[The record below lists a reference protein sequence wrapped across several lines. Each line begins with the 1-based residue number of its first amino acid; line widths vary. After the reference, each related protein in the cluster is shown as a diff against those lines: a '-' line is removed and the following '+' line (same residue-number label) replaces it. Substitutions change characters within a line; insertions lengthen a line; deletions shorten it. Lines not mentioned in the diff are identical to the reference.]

1 MRLYDSF
8 IERDLAAIPAAV
20 REFRSGHSSDEL
32 WQAVTRFAILAYAP
46 SQHSKHALFSCL
58 AAWDLRDALGNRF
71 DDVVTQCAI
80 YTAASRQPWSE
91 PPILEPPAV
100 APDSPRDR
108 DELRQA
114 IAAGDRLRA
123 ERWLAARF
131 EDPDFAADFF
141 AVAADDFEDLG
152 HKLIA
157 AVTAVRLAGL
167 LGQKGRFAAL
177 RVAIWEMVA
186 YRGSEVAVSSSDC
199 DPAALAARLVEQM
212 IAERGEVVAAHRLFL
227 LDAALQC
234 EDAAVLARVCRSLEA
249 EIREIAPPIASSP
262 RTVVPD
268 GTREQNA
275 LPVYALARDY
285 GELLK
290 SWAVAQRLEQRFP
303 ALDVGRIVG
312 AARAHLETAP
322 SADEFTFA

>member
-8 IERDLAAIPAAV
+8 IERDVPAIPAAV
-20 REFRSGHSSDEL
+20 REFRVDHSSDEL

-58 AAWDLRDALGNRF
+58 AAWDLRDALGDRF

-100 APDSPRDR
+100 AAGAPRDR
-108 DELRQA
+108 SELRQA

-131 EDPDFAADFF
+131 ETSDFAADFF
-141 AVAADDFEDLG
+141 AVAADDFEDFG

-157 AVTAVRLAGL
+157 AVTAFRLAGL
-167 LGQKGRFAAL
+167 LGEKGRFAAL
-177 RVAIWEMVA
+177 RVAIWEMAA
-186 YRGSEVAVSSSDC
+186 YRGSDVGLSSSDC
-199 DPAALAARLVEQM
+199 DPAALAARLIEQM
-212 IAERGEVVAAHRLFL
+212 IAERGDLVAAHRLFL

-234 EDAAVLARVCRSLEA
+234 EERDVLAKVCGSLQA
-249 EIREIAPPIASSP
+249 EIGEIARPKGSSP
-262 RTVVPD
+262 RTAVAVGVTD
-268 GTREQNA
+268 HDE
-275 LPVYALARDY
+275 LPVYRLARDY

-290 SWAVAQRLEQRFP
+290 SWAVAQRMAQRFP
-303 ALDVGRIVG
+303 ALETRAIAG
-312 AARAHLETAP
+312 AARDHLETAP

>member
-20 REFRSGHSSDEL
+20 REFRGEHSSEEL

-58 AAWDLRDALGNRF
+58 AAWDLRGRLGDRF
-71 DDVVTQCAI
+71 DEVVTQCAI

-91 PPILEPPAV
+91 PPILEPPAIV
-100 APDSPRDR
+100 PDSPRDR
-108 DELRQA
+108 NELRQA

-131 EDPDFAADFF
+131 QEPGFAADFF

-157 AVTAVRLAGL
+157 AVTAFRLAGL
-167 LGQKGRFAAL
+167 LGEKGRFAAL
-177 RVAIWEMVA
+177 RVGIWEMVA
-186 YRGSEVAVSSSDC
+186 YRGSEVRASSSDC
-199 DPAALAARLVEQM
+199 DPAALAARLIEQM
-212 IAERGEVVAAHRLFL
+212 VAERGEVVAAHRLFL

-234 EDAAVLARVCRSLEA
+234 EEGGVLAQVCRSLAA
-249 EIREIAPPIASSP
+249 EIGEIAPPPSAA
-262 RTVVPD
+262 V
-268 GTREQNA
+268 REWRPNE

-290 SWAVAQRLEQRFP
+290 TWAVAQRLAERFSS
-303 ALDVGRIVG
+303 LDAEGIVS
-312 AARAHLETAP
+312 AARDHLESAP
-322 SADEFTFA
+322 SSDELTFA

>member
-20 REFRSGHSSDEL
+20 REFRSEHSSDEL

-58 AAWDLRDALGNRF
+58 AAWDLRDRLGVRF

-91 PPILEPPAV
+91 PPFLEPPEIASD
-100 APDSPRDR
+100 APRDR

-131 EDPDFAADFF
+131 QETDFAADFF

-157 AVTAVRLAGL
+157 AVTAFRLAGL
-167 LGQKGRFAAL
+167 LGEKGRFAAL
-177 RVAIWEMVA
+177 RVGIWEMTA
-186 YRGSEVAVSSSDC
+186 YRGSDVRAPASDC
-199 DPAALAARLVEQM
+199 APTPLAARLIEQM
-212 IAERGEVVAAHRLFL
+212 NAERGEVVAAHRLFL

-234 EDAAVLARVCRSLEA
+234 EDGGVLAEVCRSLAA
-249 EIREIAPPIASSP
+249 EIGKIAPPAASLP
-262 RTVVPD
+262 RPAAADRTASGD
-268 GTREQNA
+268 E

-290 SWAVAQRLEQRFP
+290 SWAVAQRLAQRFP
-303 ALDVGRIVG
+303 ALDSDGIVS
-312 AARAHLETAP
+312 AARDHLENAP